1 LPSDARACEA
11 GRMKRLAALLSLSL
25 CLVGAGWDPKSVAE
39 QGTVEFLTVVPDEV
53 EHWSTVWFVVIDD
66 ALYLRLGPRAAG
78 RVEQNSTAPRMKVR
92 FSEDGVYTM
101 QYAQAPEMADR
112 IADAMAEKYWSDF
125 LGEPFRKLGLSSPP
139 VMLRLVPDATA
150 ERS

>member
-1 LPSDARACEA
+1 
-11 GRMKRLAALLSLSL
+11 MKRLGALLSLSL
-25 CLVGAGWDPKSVAE
+25 CLAGAGWDPKSVAE
-39 QGTVEFLTVVPDEV
+39 RGTVEFLTVVPDEG

-66 ALYLRLGPRAAG
+66 TLYVRLGPRAAG
-78 RVEQNSTAPRMKVR
+78 RVGHNTTAPRMKVR
-92 FSEDGVYTM
+92 FSEDQVYTM
-101 QYAQAPEMADR
+101 RYAQAPEMADQ

-139 VMLRLVPDATA
+139 VMLRLVPDDGA

>member
-1 LPSDARACEA
+1 
-11 GRMKRLAALLSLSL
+11 MAALVSLSL
-25 CLVGAGWDPKSVAE
+25 CLAAAGWDPKSIADE
-39 QGTVEFLTVVPDEV
+39 STVEFLTVVPDEG

-78 RVEQNSTAPRMKVR
+78 RVEENSTAPRMKVR
-92 FSEDGVYTM
+92 FSEGRVYTM
-101 QYAQAPEMADR
+101 QYAKAPEMAGR

-139 VMLRLVPDATA
+139 VMLRLVRDDTA
-150 ERS
+150 EAS